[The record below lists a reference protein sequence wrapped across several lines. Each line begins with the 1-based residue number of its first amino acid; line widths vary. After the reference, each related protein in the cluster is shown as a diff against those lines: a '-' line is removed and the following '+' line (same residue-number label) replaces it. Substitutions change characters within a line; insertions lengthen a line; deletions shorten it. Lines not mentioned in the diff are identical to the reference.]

1 MFMTRNTQRRAVGA
15 AGAFAACLVALTL
28 TMAQPEAIQ
37 GVRFTATASG
47 PTGDLGPVEVVI
59 NRFSSTVERNRFMDA
74 FAERGPAGLQEALQ
88 QAPPIGRLAAP
99 GDQGFELRYAAE
111 VRADHGDR
119 HVIVASDQGM
129 SFLEAADRPRTADY
143 PFTVLQ
149 LQIDRNGQGRGL
161 ASAYS
166 NITLDKVQGSIVLE
180 NLGDQPVMLTNL
192 QLQRKP
198 GRE

>member
-15 AGAFAACLVALTL
+15 FAACLVGLAL

-47 PTGDLGPVEVVI
+47 PSGELGPVEIVI
-59 NRFSSTVERNRFMDA
+59 NRFSTTVEKNRFMDT

-88 QAPPIGRLAAP
+88 QAPSIGRLAAP

-111 VRADHGDR
+111 VRGDNGDR

-129 SFLEAADRPRTADY
+129 AFFEVADRPRSADY

-149 LQIDRNGQGRGL
+149 LQIDSNGQGRGL

-180 NLGDQPVMLTNL
+180 NLGDQPVMLRNL
-192 QLQRKP
+192 QLQRKG

>member
-1 MFMTRNTQRRAVGA
+1 MFMTRNHQRRVV
-15 AGAFAACLVALTL
+15 GAFAACLAGLTL

-47 PTGDLGPVEVVI
+47 PTGELGPVEIVI
-59 NRFSSTVERNRFMDA
+59 NRFSTTVEKNRFMDT

-88 QAPPIGRLAAP
+88 QAPSIGRLAAP

-111 VRADHGDR
+111 LRGENGER

-129 SFLEAADRPRTADY
+129 SFLEAADRPRSADY
-143 PFTVLQ
+143 PFTVIQ

-166 NITLDKVQGSIVLE
+166 TITLDTVQGSIVLE

-192 QLQRKP
+192 QLQRKG

>member
-1 MFMTRNTQRRAVGA
+1 MLMTRNNQRRAV
-15 AGAFAACLVALTL
+15 GAFAACLVALAL

-47 PTGDLGPVEVVI
+47 PSGELGPVEIVI
-59 NRFSSTVERNRFMDA
+59 NRFSTTVEKNRFMDT

-88 QAPPIGRLAAP
+88 QAPSIGRLAAP

-111 VRADHGDR
+111 LRGANGER

-129 SFLEAADRPRTADY
+129 SFLEAADRPRSADY

-180 NLGDQPVMLTNL
+180 NLDDQPVMLRNL
-192 QLQRKP
+192 QLQRKG

>member
-1 MFMTRNTQRRAVGA
+1 MFMTRNSQGRLFASL
-15 AGAFAACLVALTL
+15 AACLAGLAL

-47 PTGDLGPVEVVI
+47 PSGELGPVEIVI
-59 NRFSSTVERNRFMDA
+59 NRFSSTVERNRFMDT
-74 FAERGPAGLQEALQ
+74 FEERGPGGLQEALQ
-88 QAPPIGRLAAP
+88 QAPSIGRLAAP
-99 GDQGFELRYAAE
+99 GDQGFELKYAAE
-111 VRADHGDR
+111 LRGEHAHR

-129 SFLEAADRPRTADY
+129 AFFEAADHPRTADY

-149 LQIDRNGQGRGL
+149 LQMDSKGQGRGV
-161 ASAYS
+161 ASTYS
-166 NITLDKVQGSIVLE
+166 NIALDKVQGSIVLE

-192 QLQRKP
+192 QLQRKG

>member
-1 MFMTRNTQRRAVGA
+1 MFVTLNNQRRAV
-15 AGAFAACLVALTL
+15 GAFAACLVGLALTL
-28 TMAQPEAIQ
+28 AQPEAIQ
-37 GVRFTATASG
+37 VVRFTATASG
-47 PTGDLGPVEVVI
+47 PSGDLGPVEIVI
-59 NRFSSTVERNRFMDA
+59 NRFSTTVEKNRFMDT

-88 QAPPIGRLAAP
+88 QAPAIGRLAAP

-111 VRADHGDR
+111 LRGDNGDR

-129 SFLEAADRPRTADY
+129 AFFEAADRPRSADH

-149 LQIDRNGQGRGL
+149 LQINRNGQGRGL

-180 NLGDQPVMLTNL
+180 NLGDQPVMLRDL
-192 QLQRKP
+192 QLQRRG

>member
-1 MFMTRNTQRRAVGA
+1 MFMTRNHQRRAV
-15 AGAFAACLVALTL
+15 GAFAACLVALTL

-37 GVRFTATASG
+37 GVRFTATAAG
-47 PTGDLGPVEVVI
+47 PTGELGPVEIVI
-59 NRFSSTVERNRFMDA
+59 NRFSTTVERNRFMNT

-88 QAPPIGRLAAP
+88 QAPSIGRLAAP

-111 VRADHGDR
+111 LRGDNGVR

-129 SFLEAADRPRTADY
+129 SFLEAADLPRAADY
-143 PFTVLQ
+143 PFTVVQ

-166 NITLDKVQGSIVLE
+166 TIGLDKVQGSIVLE
-180 NLGDQPVMLTNL
+180 NLGDQPVMLRNL
-192 QLQRKP
+192 QLHRKG

>member
-1 MFMTRNTQRRAVGA
+1 MSMTRNHQRRI
-15 AGAFAACLVALTL
+15 AGALAACLAGLALTV
-28 TMAQPEAIQ
+28 AQPEAIQ

-47 PTGDLGPVEVVI
+47 PSGELGPVEIVI
-59 NRFSSTVERNRFMDA
+59 HRFSTTVERNRFMDT
-74 FAERGPAGLQEALQ
+74 FEERGPGGLQEALQ
-88 QAPPIGRLAAP
+88 QAPSIGRLAAP

-111 VRADHGDR
+111 VRADHGVR
-119 HVIVASDQGM
+119 HVIVVSDQGM
-129 SFLEAADRPRTADY
+129 SFFDAADPPRSTDY

-166 NITLDKVQGSIVLE
+166 NITLDKIQGSIVLE

-192 QLQRKP
+192 QLQRKV

>member
-1 MFMTRNTQRRAVGA
+1 MFMNRNTRRRAV
-15 AGAFAACLVALTL
+15 GAFAACLAGLALTL
-28 TMAQPEAIQ
+28 AQPEAIQ

-47 PTGDLGPVEVVI
+47 PSGELGPVEIVL
-59 NRFSSTVERNRFMDA
+59 NRFSTTVEKNRFMDT
-74 FAERGPAGLQEALQ
+74 FAERGAAGLQEALQ
-88 QAPPIGRLAAP
+88 QAPTIGRLAAP

-111 VRADHGDR
+111 LRGDNGER

-129 SFLEAADRPRTADY
+129 AFFEAADRPRTADY

-166 NITLDKVQGSIVLE
+166 TITLDKVQGSIVLE

-192 QLQRKP
+192 QLQRKS

>member
-1 MFMTRNTQRRAVGA
+1 MFMTRNNQRRTV
-15 AGAFAACLVALTL
+15 GAFAACLVGLAL

-47 PTGDLGPVEVVI
+47 PTGELGPVEIVI
-59 NRFSSTVERNRFMDA
+59 NRFSTTVEKNRFMDT

-88 QAPPIGRLAAP
+88 QAPAIGRLAAP

-111 VRADHGDR
+111 LRGENGDR

-129 SFLEAADRPRTADY
+129 SFLEAADRPRSADY

-180 NLGDQPVMLTNL
+180 NLGDQPVMLRNL
-192 QLQRKP
+192 QLQRKG

>member
-1 MFMTRNTQRRAVGA
+1 MFMTRNNQRRAV
-15 AGAFAACLVALTL
+15 GAFAACLVALTL

-47 PTGDLGPVEVVI
+47 PTGELGPVEIVI
-59 NRFSSTVERNRFMDA
+59 NRFSTTVEKNRFMDT

-88 QAPPIGRLAAP
+88 QAPSIGRLAAP

-111 VRADHGDR
+111 LRGDNGDR

-129 SFLEAADRPRTADY
+129 SFLEASDRPRSADY

-161 ASAYS
+161 ASAWRWCMARHRRGVFP
-166 NITLDKVQGSIVLE
+166 THWLVTD
-180 NLGDQPVMLTNL
+180 
-192 QLQRKP
+192 
-198 GRE
+198 

>member
-1 MFMTRNTQRRAVGA
+1 MSMTRNHPRRI
-15 AGAFAACLVALTL
+15 AGALAACLAGLAL

-47 PTGDLGPVEVVI
+47 PSGELGPVEIVI
-59 NRFSSTVERNRFMDA
+59 NRFSTTVEKNRFMDT
-74 FAERGPAGLQEALQ
+74 FEERGPGGLQEALQ
-88 QAPPIGRLAAP
+88 QAPSIGRLAAP
-99 GDQGFELRYAAE
+99 GDQGFELKYAAE
-111 VRADHGDR
+111 LRGEHAHR

-129 SFLEAADRPRTADY
+129 AFFEAADRPRSADY
-143 PFTVLQ
+143 PFTVVQ

-192 QLQRKP
+192 QLQRKA

>member
-1 MFMTRNTQRRAVGA
+1 MFITRKNQRRAVGA
-15 AGAFAACLVALTL
+15 FAACLLALMW

-47 PTGDLGPVEVVI
+47 PTGDLGPVEIVI
-59 NRFSSTVERNRFMDA
+59 NRFSTTVEKNRFMDTLT
-74 FAERGPAGLQEALQ
+74 ERGPAGLQEALQ
-88 QAPPIGRLAAP
+88 QAPSIGRLTAP

-111 VRADHGDR
+111 LRGEDGDR

-129 SFLEAADRPRTADY
+129 SFLEVADRPRAVDY
-143 PFTVLQ
+143 PFTVLH
-149 LQIDRNGQGRGL
+149 LVIDRNGRGRGL

-166 NITLDKVQGSIVLE
+166 PITLDTVQGSIVLE
-180 NLGDQPVMLTNL
+180 ALDDQPVMLSNL
-192 QLQRKP
+192 QLQRKA

>member
-1 MFMTRNTQRRAVGA
+1 MFMTRNHQRRAVGA
-15 AGAFAACLVALTL
+15 LAACLVGLAL
-28 TMAQPEAIQ
+28 TMAQPEALQ

-47 PTGDLGPVEVVI
+47 PSGVLGPVEIVI
-59 NRFSSTVERNRFMDA
+59 NRFSTTVEKNRFMDT

-88 QAPPIGRLAAP
+88 QAPAIGRLAAP

-111 VRADHGDR
+111 LRGDNGDR

-129 SFLEAADRPRTADY
+129 AFFEAADRPRSADY

-180 NLGDQPVMLTNL
+180 NLGDQPVMLRNL
-192 QLQRKP
+192 QLQRKG

>member
-1 MFMTRNTQRRAVGA
+1 MFTTRNQQHRTVGA
-15 AGAFAACLVALTL
+15 FIACLAGLAL

-47 PTGDLGPVEVVI
+47 PSGELGPVEIVI
-59 NRFSSTVERNRFMDA
+59 NRFSTTVERNRFMDT
-74 FAERGPAGLQEALQ
+74 FEERGPGGLQEALQ
-88 QAPPIGRLAAP
+88 QAPSIGRLAAP
-99 GDQGFELRYAAE
+99 GDQGFELKYAAE
-111 VRADHGDR
+111 LRGEQGHRD
-119 HVIVASDQGM
+119 VIVASDQGM
-129 SFLEAADRPRTADY
+129 AFFEAADRPRSADY

-166 NITLDKVQGSIVLE
+166 NITLDKVQGSLVLE

-192 QLQRKP
+192 QLQRKG

>member
-1 MFMTRNTQRRAVGA
+1 MFMTGNNQRRAV
-15 AGAFAACLVALTL
+15 GAFAACLVGLAL

-37 GVRFTATASG
+37 VVRFTATASG
-47 PTGDLGPVEVVI
+47 PSGELGPVEIVI
-59 NRFSSTVERNRFMDA
+59 NRFSTTVEKNRFMDT

-88 QAPPIGRLAAP
+88 QAPSIGRLAAP

-111 VRADHGDR
+111 LRGENGDR

-129 SFLEAADRPRTADY
+129 AFFEAADRPRSADY

-180 NLGDQPVMLTNL
+180 NLDDQPVMLTNL
-192 QLQRKP
+192 QLQRKG

>member
-1 MFMTRNTQRRAVGA
+1 MFMTRNNQRRAVGA
-15 AGAFAACLVALTL
+15 FVACLVALTL

-47 PTGDLGPVEVVI
+47 PSGELGPVEVVI
-59 NRFSSTVERNRFMDA
+59 NRFSTTVEKNRFMDT

-88 QAPPIGRLAAP
+88 QAPSIGRLAAP

-111 VRADHGDR
+111 LRGENGDR

-129 SFLEAADRPRTADY
+129 SFLEAADRPRSADY

-180 NLGDQPVMLTNL
+180 NLGDQPVMLRNL
-192 QLQRKP
+192 QLQRKA

>member
-1 MFMTRNTQRRAVGA
+1 MFTTRNNQRRLV
-15 AGAFAACLVALTL
+15 GAFAAFLAGLAL

-37 GVRFTATASG
+37 GVRFTATAAGPSG
-47 PTGDLGPVEVVI
+47 ELGPVDIVI
-59 NRFSSTVERNRFMDA
+59 NRFSTTVERNRFMDTL
-74 FAERGPAGLQEALQ
+74 AERGPAGLQEALQ
-88 QAPPIGRLAAP
+88 QAPSIGRLAAP

-119 HVIVASDQGM
+119 HVIVASDQSM
-129 SFLEAADRPRTADY
+129 AFFEAADRPRSTDY

-192 QLQRKP
+192 QLQRRG

>member
-1 MFMTRNTQRRAVGA
+1 MFMTRTNRRRAVGA
-15 AGAFAACLVALTL
+15 LAACLVGLALTP
-28 TMAQPEAIQ
+28 AQPEAIQ

-47 PTGDLGPVEVVI
+47 PSGELGPVEIVI
-59 NRFSSTVERNRFMDA
+59 NRFSTTVEKNRFMDT

-88 QAPPIGRLAAP
+88 QAPSIGRLAAP

-111 VRADHGDR
+111 LRGDNGDR

-129 SFLEAADRPRTADY
+129 AFFEAADRPRTVDY

-166 NITLDKVQGSIVLE
+166 PITLDKVQGSIVLE

-192 QLQRKP
+192 QLQRKS